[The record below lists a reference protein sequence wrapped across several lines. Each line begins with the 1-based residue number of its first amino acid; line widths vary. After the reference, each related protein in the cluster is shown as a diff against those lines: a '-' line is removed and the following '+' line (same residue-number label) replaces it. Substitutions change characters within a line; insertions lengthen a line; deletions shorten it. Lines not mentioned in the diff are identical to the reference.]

1 MDLQSLA
8 NLAEIFGALLV
19 IGGIILGVMEIRNYR
34 TQRQEKAA
42 MEIMRAFQSPDFTH
56 AIQLVMEHEGDSRE
70 CCDPEV
76 SPELLK
82 AVMLISTTLE
92 SIGLM
97 VYRRSVPFRLVQQLM
112 GGTIQACWSVL
123 SSYVS
128 AVRVKAGRASLY
140 EWFQWLAER
149 LAEHPEYHD
158 AEGAYVKYS
167 DWRPERGSAVRSASN
182 SNRDIK

>member
-1 MDLQSLA
+1 MDLESLA

-19 IGGIILGVMEIRNYR
+19 IGGMVLGVIEIRNYR
-34 TQRQEKAA
+34 TQRQETAA
-42 MEIMRAFQSPDFTH
+42 MEIMRAFQSPEFTR
-56 AIQLVMEHEGDSRE
+56 AIQLVMEYEGDSRD

-97 VYRRSVPFRLVQQLM
+97 VYRRSVPFSLVQQLM

-123 SSYVS
+123 SSYVDR
-128 AVRVKAGRASLY
+128 VRKNAGRDSLY

-149 LAEHPEYHD
+149 LEAHPEYRD
-158 AEGAYVKYS
+158 DEGAYVKYR
-167 DWRPERGSAVRSASN
+167 DWKPENRRS
-182 SNRDIK
+182 